1 MGGLGCPGRCSDVC
15 ELPILGVT
23 MTFAAV
29 NTVNEPIKTFVKY
42 GKRVLG
48 HCRGARGVGGGFHNA
63 STLPRIQGGT
73 RRFPDRNDARVKCCK
88 GDLLY
93 AKDPEFD

>member
-1 MGGLGCPGRCSDVC
+1 MC

-42 GKRVLG
+42 GKRVL
-48 HCRGARGVGGGFHNA
+48 CRSRDTKGVGGGFHNA
-63 STLPRIQGGT
+63 STLPLIQGGM
-73 RRFPDRNDARVKCCK
+73 RRFPDRNDAWARCCK
-88 GDLLY
+88 RDLLY